1 MDRIQEK
8 WFLILLQVLLGL
20 AVFSLFIPS
29 VTALPQDKT
38 GLIESYSDDQIP
50 MYDENGIRI
59 RTKSEK
65 NVKMSGEFYDTSPK
79 SIDIIPRST
88 RREPIQ
94 NRTNR

>member
-38 GLIESYSDDQIP
+38 GVIESYSDDEIP

-59 RTKSEK
+59 RSKSEK
-65 NVKMSGEFYDTSPK
+65 NVKFRSEYLGTNFTKYL
-79 SIDIIPRST
+79 II
-88 RREPIQ
+88 
-94 NRTNR
+94 NHKLLALF